1 MIRAPNRGAERGDR
15 GYVTAE
21 SALLLPIVFAVGYA
35 LALVVLIVA
44 DQVRCADAAWEA
56 ARELGRGVPATRLS
70 ELTARFAPTGAHAST
85 WSADGALTVEVD
97 REQSIASRL
106 LPSIRIS
113 ATATVPCEPLV
124 AACS

>member
-1 MIRAPNRGAERGDR
+1 MIRAPNRGAGRGDR

-35 LALVVLIVA
+35 FALVVLIVA

-56 ARELGRGVPATRLS
+56 ARELGRGVPVARLS
-70 ELTARFAPTGAHAST
+70 ELAARFAPEGAHAST

-124 AACS
+124 AACG

>member
-56 ARELGRGVPATRLS
+56 ARELGRGVPAARLS
-70 ELTARFAPTGAHAST
+70 ELTARFAPQGAHAST
-85 WSADGALTVEVD
+85 WSGDGALTVEVD

-106 LPSIRIS
+106 LPPIRIS

-124 AACS
+124 AACD